1 MEFSFKNENENII
14 TLDKVCNTNFIENLK
29 KEILNKDEFEICNK
43 SMKNLQDLI
52 EKSETWLEPYLLEF
66 LPILMDNIA
75 FFKTSEISKITA
87 SKIISKMNI
96 YSIDVV
102 LDLLFS
108 SLESLKW
115 QTKCGALTVL
125 GLIKDLDSD
134 VVKQKLPQII
144 LRLID
149 MASDVKKDV
158 KDQTRICFNELCSI
172 IDNIDI
178 VKIVPDVINAYME
191 PVKYTE
197 SALDSLVST
206 SFINEVDPS
215 TLGLLIPILTKGMRE
230 KKIATKRRSA
240 LVIGNMCKLVNDPRT
255 AAEFY
260 PILKPVLERGID
272 EIAVEEVRNV
282 CSKSLDILQ
291 RVSSEALEIS
301 TDIIKVEEL
310 INLMCD
316 KINKERDY
324 IYKLVK
330 HTALCCNINLKG
342 NIRKIDSWHN
352 SIDPYLKFLFKEEEY
367 NVFFNLIYE
376 TSIANMTPEKIDP
389 EDEEEDLC
397 NAQFSL
403 AYGTR
408 VLLHQTPF
416 RVKIGRKY
424 GLVGPNGA
432 GKSTLMKSIAGGNLQ
447 GFPTH
452 LITVYVECEIIG
464 EKADMT
470 VLDYIMSDEKVKMRE
485 CSEETVKKML
495 TDMGFGVSRTAAAID
510 AGVSTLSGGWRM
522 KLALSRA
529 MLLNPD
535 MLLLDEPTN
544 HLDQFAIK
552 WLTDYL
558 INLKT
563 CTCLIVSHDTK
574 FLDNVC
580 TNIIH
585 YENLKL
591 KSYRGNLSEFVKLK
605 PEAKAYYE
613 LSSDIVAFNFPD
625 PGPLEGVKSLTKAV
639 LKTKN
644 IYFQYPT
651 APQPQ
656 LIDVTIQCSL
666 ASRVAVVGVN
676 GAGKSTLVKLMVGEL
691 EPDQGFI
698 EKHPNLRVAYVAQ
711 HAFAHIED
719 HLDKTPV
726 EYIMWR
732 YRGGYDKES
741 VQKDSVT
748 LTKDEID
755 AIKKKAKLENTGVVE
770 EFKGRRSGKKEYEY
784 EVVWEG
790 DGRENCWKTRTELLQ
805 MGYKKMIDEKDEQ
818 IAMESLLG
826 QRKLTTGEIQ
836 KHFDGFGLEPAF
848 AQHTRM
854 GALSGGQKVKVV
866 LGAGLWNL
874 PHIVILDEPT
884 NFLDRDSLGALAS
897 AIKEFKG
904 GLFMISHNSEFYEA
918 LCPEK
923 WILESGRL
931 TVMGAEWMEEVE
943 KARKKA
949 EKLAKQTLNFDKAN
963 AEAKTDALGNTVQ
976 EAPQDLTKDMSD
988 KEKKKEL
995 KNLQK
1000 QLKDGIK
1007 KKTLTEEERFDIED
1021 KIEKLK
1027 GDE

>member
-1 MEFSFKNENENII
+1 MSAFLLKQNELLENNNFEELNSF
-14 TLDKVCNTNFIENLK
+14 
-29 KEILNKDEFEICNK
+29 
-43 SMKNLQDLI
+43 I
-52 EKSETWLEPYLLEF
+52 EKSDLSMEPYFISMIPELLNK
-66 LPILMDNIA
+66 LTDY
-75 FFKTSEISKITA
+75 KSSEQAKETGN
-87 SKIISKMNI
+87 KIIGKMNVFSMKI
-96 YSIDVV
+96 YMDV
-102 LDLLFS
+102 LYENF
-108 SLESLKW
+108 ESLKW
-115 QTKCGALTVL
+115 QIKKGSLVLL
-125 GLIKDLDSD
+125 GLFAKHQKE
-134 VVKQKLPQII
+134 VVQYNLPSMILKLIN
-144 LRLID
+144 
-149 MASDVKKDV
+149 MASDIKMDVKK
-158 KDQTRICFNELCSI
+158 QTRSCFEELCSV
-172 IDNIDI
+172 IDNVDI
-178 VKIVPDVINAYME
+178 TKIIPDVINAYME

-197 SALDSLVST
+197 NALDVLVAT
-206 SFINEVDPS
+206 SFINEVDMQ
-215 TLGLLIPILTKGMRE
+215 TLGLLVPILTKGMRE
-230 KKIATKRRSA
+230 KKVAVKRRAA

-255 AAEFY
+255 AAYFY

-272 EIAVEEVRNV
+272 EIAIEEVRKV
-282 CSKSLDILQ
+282 CQNSLNTLQ
-291 RVSSEALEIS
+291 RVSSEAAEIS
-301 TDIIKVEEL
+301 DNVMKQKDLYECIKKYSSELEVEDIILTHISKCCEG
-310 INLMCD
+310 
-316 KINKERDY
+316 
-324 IYKLVK
+324 LV
-330 HTALCCNINLKG
+330 LSNN
-342 NIRKIDSWHN
+342 RKYNDWEQCIL
-352 SIDPYLKFLFKEEEY
+352 PYLKGEAEEIKKIIDQVHKEGIE
-367 NVFFNLIYE
+367 NL
-376 TSIANMTPEKIDP
+376 TPEKVDP

-464 EKADMT
+464 EKADMS
-470 VLDYIMSDEKVKMRE
+470 VFDYIMTDDKVKKCDCSEEKVKE
-485 CSEETVKKML
+485 ML
-495 TDMGFGVSRTAAAID
+495 TSMGFGVSRTAAAID
-510 AGVSTLSGGWRM
+510 AAVSTLSGGWRM

-544 HLDQFAIK
+544 HLDQFAVK
-552 WLTDYL
+552 WLTEY
-558 INLKT
+558 IQNLKT

-574 FLDNVC
+574 FLDAVC

-591 KSYRGNLSEFVKLK
+591 KSYRGNLSEFVKQK

-613 LSSDIVAFNFPD
+613 LSSDIIAFNFPE

-656 LIDVTIQCSL
+656 LIDVSIQCSL

-676 GAGKSTLVKLMVGEL
+676 GAGKSTLVKVMVGEL
-691 EPDQGFI
+691 EADQGI
-698 EKHPNLRVAYVAQ
+698 VERHPNLRVAYVAQ

-719 HLDKTPV
+719 HLDKTPI

-732 YRGGYDKES
+732 YRGGIDKES
-741 VQKDSVT
+741 VQKDSIT
-748 LTKDEID
+748 MTKEEMEQIR
-755 AIKKKAKLENTGVVE
+755 KKAKEEQTGIIE
-770 EFKGRRSGKKEYEY
+770 EIKSRRTGKREHEY
-784 EVVWEG
+784 EVIWEG
-790 DGRENCWKTRTELLQ
+790 QGREDSWHTRTEILQ
-805 MGYKKMIDEKDEQ
+805 MGYKKLLDEKDQQ
-818 IAMESLLG
+818 IAAESMLG

-836 KHFDGFGLEPAF
+836 KHLDCFGLEPAF
-848 AQHTRM
+848 AEHTRM

-874 PHIVILDEPT
+874 PHLVILDEPT
-884 NFLDRDSLGALAS
+884 NFLDRDSLGALAL

-904 GLFMISHNSEFYEA
+904 GIFMISHNSEFYEA

-949 EKLAKQTLNFDKAN
+949 EKLASKQLNFKQ
-963 AEAKTDALGNTVQ
+963 EEEQKDALGNTIAK
-976 EAPQDLTKDMSD
+976 APEEQKELNRSDKKRLQKLRKDMMKRGED
-988 KEKKKEL
+988 TYEIDI
-995 KNLQK
+995 
-1000 QLKDGIK
+1000 QLG
-1007 KKTLTEEERFDIED
+1007 LE
-1021 KIEKLK
+1021 
-1027 GDE
+1027 

>member
-1 MEFSFKNENENII
+1 MSAFELKTFLEQDNFQELEKLISEADLSMEPYLI
-14 TLDKVCNTNFIENLK
+14 
-29 KEILNKDEFEICNK
+29 EILPDILLKLTNNKTNEQSKKIGELIIQKMNPFSMKIYMDVLYENMK
-43 SMKNLQDLI
+43 SMKWQV
-52 EKSETWLEPYLLEF
+52 KKGS
-66 LPILMDNIA
+66 LM
-75 FFKTSEISKITA
+75 
-87 SKIISKMNI
+87 
-96 YSIDVV
+96 
-102 LDLLFS
+102 L
-108 SLESLKW
+108 
-115 QTKCGALTVL
+115 L
-125 GLIKDLDSD
+125 GLFAKHQTE
-134 VVKQKLPQII
+134 VVKFNLPNMI

-149 MASDVKKDV
+149 MASDVKRDV
-158 KDQTRICFNELCSI
+158 QDQTRVCFNELCGV
-172 IDNIDI
+172 IDNVDI
-178 VKIVPDVINAYME
+178 IKIIPDVINGYME

-197 SALDSLVST
+197 KAMDELVAT
-206 SFINEVDPS
+206 SFINEVDMS
-215 TLGLLIPILTKGMRE
+215 TLGLLIPILTRGMRE
-230 KKIATKRRSA
+230 KKIAIKRRSA

-255 AAEFY
+255 ASYFY

-272 EIAVEEVRNV
+272 EIAVEEVRKV
-282 CSKSLDILQ
+282 CQHSLTILQ
-291 RVSSEALEIS
+291 RVSSEASEIS
-301 TDIIKVEEL
+301 ESVMKYDELFAFIKEH
-310 INLMCD
+310 ISSS
-316 KINKERDY
+316 
-324 IYKLVK
+324 
-330 HTALCCNINLKG
+330 
-342 NIRKIDSWHN
+342 DS
-352 SIDPYLKFLFKEEEY
+352 SIDERLLSHMSRCCEGLTLSNNRKREDWEQCLAPYLSTLSKDVLKKIVESVYVKGIE
-367 NVFFNLIYE
+367 NL
-376 TSIANMTPEKIDP
+376 TPDKVDP

-447 GFPTH
+447 GFPTE

-470 VLDYIMSDEKVKMRE
+470 VLEYIMTDEKIKQCE
-485 CSEETVKKML
+485 CSEDTVKEML
-495 TDMGFGVSRTAAAID
+495 TSMGFGVSRTAAAID
-510 AGVSTLSGGWRM
+510 ASVSTLSGGWRM

-544 HLDQFAIK
+544 HLDQFAVK
-552 WLTDYL
+552 WLTEY
-558 INLKT
+558 IQNLQK
-563 CTCLIVSHDTK
+563 CTCLLVSHDTK
-574 FLDNVC
+574 FLDAVC

-591 KSYRGNLSEFVKLK
+591 KSYSGNLSEFVKQK

-613 LSSDIVAFNFPD
+613 LSSDIVAFNFPE

-651 APQPQ
+651 APHPQ
-656 LIDVTIQCSL
+656 LIDVSIQCSL

-691 EPDQGFI
+691 ETDQGI
-698 EKHPNLRVAYVAQ
+698 VERHPNLRVAYVAQ

-719 HLDKTPV
+719 HLDKTPI

-732 YRGGYDKES
+732 YRGGIDKES

-748 LTKDEID
+748 MSKEEMD
-755 AIKKKAKLENTGVVE
+755 AIRAKAKEEKTGIIE
-770 EFKGRRSGKKEYEY
+770 ELKARRTGKREHEY
-784 EVVWEG
+784 EVIWEG
-790 DGRENCWKTRTELLQ
+790 DGREDSWLSRTEILQ
-805 MGYKKMIDEKDEQ
+805 MGYKKMVDEKDQQ
-818 IAMESLLG
+818 IAAESLLG

-836 KHFDGFGLEPAF
+836 KHLDCFGLEPAF
-848 AQHTRM
+848 AEHTRM

-884 NFLDRDSLGALAS
+884 NFLDRDSLGALAL

-904 GLFMISHNSEFYEA
+904 GLFMISHNAEFYEA

-949 EKLAKQTLNFDKAN
+949 EKLAAKQLNFNK
-963 AEAKTDALGNTVQ
+963 EEEKKDALGNTI
-976 EAPQDLTKDMSD
+976 EKAPEEQ
-988 KEKKKEL
+988 KEL
-995 KNLQK
+995 NRADKKRLQK
-1000 QLKDGIK
+1000 LRKEMVKHGEDTYEIDLQLG
-1007 KKTLTEEERFDIED
+1007 LE
-1021 KIEKLK
+1021 
-1027 GDE
+1027 

>member
-1 MEFSFKNENENII
+1 MSFLDMLENN
-14 TLDKVCNTNFIENLK
+14 DFENLK
-29 KEILNKDEFEICNK
+29 TIIQNATLVDEPQLLQLLPHILEKIGDH
-43 SMKNLQDLI
+43 KNSDSAKAI
-52 EKSETWLEPYLLEF
+52 GE
-66 LPILMDNIA
+66 M
-75 FFKTSEISKITA
+75 
-87 SKIISKMNI
+87 IISKMNPHAMKLYMDII
-96 YSIDVV
+96 YESFGSMKWVIKKAALILLGSFAKHQQKVV
-102 LDLLFS
+102 
-108 SLESLKW
+108 
-115 QTKCGALTVL
+115 QYN
-125 GLIKDLDSD
+125 
-134 VVKQKLPQII
+134 LPNMI

-149 MASDVKKDV
+149 MTSDIRKDITA
-158 KDQTRICFNELCSI
+158 QTRVCFEELCSV
-172 IDNIDI
+172 IDNVDI
-178 VKIVPDVINAYME
+178 IKIIPSVINAYME

-197 SALDSLVST
+197 EALDTLVAT
-206 SFINEVDPS
+206 SFINEVDMQ
-215 TLGLLIPILTKGMRE
+215 TLGLLVPILTKGMRE
-230 KKIATKRRSA
+230 KKVAAKRRAA

-255 AAEFY
+255 ASYFY
-260 PILKPVLERGID
+260 PILKPILERGID
-272 EIAVEEVRNV
+272 EISIEEVRKV
-282 CSKSLDILQ
+282 CQHSLDTLL
-291 RVSSEALEIS
+291 RVSSEAAEIS
-301 TDIIKVEEL
+301 ENVMKCDELDATVRKYCAEVDIVCEDLTFNHIGKCCEGLTLSNNRKFEDWEACIK
-310 INLMCD
+310 
-316 KINKERDY
+316 
-324 IYKLVK
+324 
-330 HTALCCNINLKG
+330 
-342 NIRKIDSWHN
+342 
-352 SIDPYLKFLFKEEEY
+352 PYLPVDGNDERVKTVVDK
-367 NVFFNLIYE
+367 VHVDG
-376 TSIANMTPEKIDP
+376 IANLTPDKVDP

-416 RVKIGRKY
+416 RVKVGRKY

-447 GFPTH
+447 GFPTE

-464 EKADMT
+464 EKADMS
-470 VLDYIMSDEKVKMRE
+470 VLEYIMTDEKVKQNG
-485 CSEETVKKML
+485 CSEDSVKEML
-495 TDMGFGVSRTAAAID
+495 TSMGFGVSRTAAAID

-552 WLTDYL
+552 WLTEY
-558 INLKT
+558 IQNLKT

-574 FLDNVC
+574 FLDAVC

-591 KSYRGNLSEFVKLK
+591 KSYRGNLSEFVKQK

-613 LSSDIVAFNFPD
+613 LSSDIVAFNFPE

-639 LKTKN
+639 LKTRN

-651 APQPQ
+651 APHPQ
-656 LIDVTIQCSL
+656 LIDVSIQCSL

-691 EPDQGFI
+691 EADQGI
-698 EKHPNLRVAYVAQ
+698 VERHPNLRVAYVAQ

-719 HLDKTPV
+719 HLDKTPI

-732 YRGGYDKES
+732 YRGGVDKEA

-748 LTKDEID
+748 MTKEEME
-755 AIKKKAKLENTGVVE
+755 AIRAKAKEEKTGIVE
-770 EFKGRRSGKKEYEY
+770 EIKARRTGKREHEY
-784 EVVWEG
+784 EVIWEG
-790 DGRENCWKTRTELLQ
+790 DGREDSWHTRTELLQ
-805 MGYKKMIDEKDEQ
+805 MGYKKMVDEKDQQ
-818 IAMESLLG
+818 IAAESLLG

-836 KHFDGFGLEPAF
+836 KHLDCFGLEPAF
-848 AQHTRM
+848 AEHTRI

-884 NFLDRDSLGALAS
+884 NFLDRDSLGALAL

-904 GLFMISHNSEFYEA
+904 GVFMISHNAEFYEA

-949 EKLAKQTLNFDKAN
+949 EKLAAKQLNFNQEEEQK
-963 AEAKTDALGNTVQ
+963 DALGNTIVK
-976 EAPQDLTKDMSD
+976 APD
-988 KEKKKEL
+988 EVKEL
-995 KNLQK
+995 SRADKKRLQK
-1000 QLKDGIK
+1000 QRKEMIK
-1007 KKTLTEEERFDIED
+1007 RGED
-1021 KIEKLK
+1021 TYEIDLQLGME
-1027 GDE
+1027 DE

>member
-1 MEFSFKNENENII
+1 MSAFMLQQNELLENNNFEELNSF
-14 TLDKVCNTNFIENLK
+14 
-29 KEILNKDEFEICNK
+29 
-43 SMKNLQDLI
+43 I
-52 EKSETWLEPYLLEF
+52 EKSDLSMEPYFISMIPELLNK
-66 LPILMDNIA
+66 LTDY
-75 FFKTSEISKITA
+75 KSSEQAKETGN
-87 SKIISKMNI
+87 KIIGKMNVFSMKI
-96 YSIDVV
+96 YMDV
-102 LDLLFS
+102 LYENF
-108 SLESLKW
+108 ESLKW
-115 QTKCGALTVL
+115 QIKKGSLVLL
-125 GLIKDLDSD
+125 GLFAKHQKE
-134 VVKQKLPQII
+134 VVQYNLPSMILKLIN
-144 LRLID
+144 
-149 MASDVKKDV
+149 MASDIKMDVKK
-158 KDQTRICFNELCSI
+158 QTRCCFEELCSV
-172 IDNIDI
+172 IDNVDI
-178 VKIVPDVINAYME
+178 TKIIPDVINAYME

-197 SALDSLVST
+197 NALDVLVAT
-206 SFINEVDPS
+206 SFINEVDMQ
-215 TLGLLIPILTKGMRE
+215 TLGLLVPILTKGMRE
-230 KKIATKRRSA
+230 KKVAVKRRAA

-255 AAEFY
+255 AAYFY

-272 EIAVEEVRNV
+272 EIAIEEVRKV
-282 CSKSLDILQ
+282 CQNSLNTLQ
-291 RVSSEALEIS
+291 RVSSEAAEIS
-301 TDIIKVEEL
+301 DNVMKQKDLYECIKKYSSELEVEDIILTHISKCCEG
-310 INLMCD
+310 
-316 KINKERDY
+316 
-324 IYKLVK
+324 LV
-330 HTALCCNINLKG
+330 LSNN
-342 NIRKIDSWHN
+342 RKYNDWEQCIL
-352 SIDPYLKFLFKEEEY
+352 PYLKGEAEEIKKIIDQVHKEGIE
-367 NVFFNLIYE
+367 NL
-376 TSIANMTPEKIDP
+376 TPEKVDP

-464 EKADMT
+464 EKADMS
-470 VLDYIMSDEKVKMRE
+470 VFDYIMTDDKVKKCDCSEEKVKE
-485 CSEETVKKML
+485 ML
-495 TDMGFGVSRTAAAID
+495 TSMGFGVSRTAAAID
-510 AGVSTLSGGWRM
+510 AAVSTLSGGWRM

-544 HLDQFAIK
+544 HLDQFAVK
-552 WLTDYL
+552 WLTEY
-558 INLKT
+558 IQNLKT

-574 FLDNVC
+574 FLDAVC

-591 KSYRGNLSEFVKLK
+591 KSYRGNLSEFVKQK

-613 LSSDIVAFNFPD
+613 LSSDIIAFNFPE

-644 IYFQYPT
+644 IYFQYPV

-656 LIDVTIQCSL
+656 LIDVSIQCSL

-676 GAGKSTLVKLMVGEL
+676 GAGKSTLVKVMVGEL
-691 EPDQGFI
+691 EADQGI
-698 EKHPNLRVAYVAQ
+698 VERHPNLRVAYVAQ

-719 HLDKTPV
+719 HLDKTPI

-732 YRGGYDKES
+732 YRGGIDKES
-741 VQKDSVT
+741 VQKDSIT
-748 LTKDEID
+748 MTKEEMEQIR
-755 AIKKKAKLENTGVVE
+755 KKAKEEQTGIIE
-770 EFKGRRSGKKEYEY
+770 EIKSRRTGKREHEY
-784 EVVWEG
+784 EVIWEG
-790 DGRENCWKTRTELLQ
+790 QGREDSWHTRTEILQ
-805 MGYKKMIDEKDEQ
+805 MGYKKLLDEKDQQ
-818 IAMESLLG
+818 IAAESMLG

-836 KHFDGFGLEPAF
+836 KHLDCFGLEPAF
-848 AQHTRM
+848 AEHTRM

-874 PHIVILDEPT
+874 PHLVILDEPT
-884 NFLDRDSLGALAS
+884 NFLDRDSLGALAL

-904 GLFMISHNSEFYEA
+904 GIFMISHNAEFYEA

-949 EKLAKQTLNFDKAN
+949 EKLASKQLNFKQ
-963 AEAKTDALGNTVQ
+963 EEEEKDALGNTIAKAHEEQ
-976 EAPQDLTKDMSD
+976 KELNRSDKKRLQKLRKDMMKRGED
-988 KEKKKEL
+988 TYEIDI
-995 KNLQK
+995 
-1000 QLKDGIK
+1000 QLG
-1007 KKTLTEEERFDIED
+1007 LE
-1021 KIEKLK
+1021 
-1027 GDE
+1027 

>member
-1 MEFSFKNENENII
+1 MNIKIILQHNYNMSSFTDEYMVAIENNNFESLKSLVQNSSYEPGLIKMI
-14 TLDKVCNTNFIENLK
+14 PFLLDKMIQHKEASLEICELILK
-29 KEILNKDEFEICNK
+29 KMNVYAMPVYK
-43 SMKNLQDLI
+43 
-52 EKSETWLEPYLLEF
+52 ET
-66 LPILMDNIA
+66 
-75 FFKTSEISKITA
+75 
-87 SKIISKMNI
+87 I
-96 YSIDVV
+96 YNS
-102 LDLLFS
+102 FA
-108 SLESLKW
+108 SLKW
-115 QTKCGALTVL
+115 QIKVGALSVL
-125 GLIKDLDSD
+125 GKFAKYQSD
-134 VVKQKLPQII
+134 VVKQHLPDMI
-144 LRLID
+144 LNLIQ
-149 MASDVKKDV
+149 MSSEVKPQV
-158 KDQTRICFNELCSI
+158 KQQTKICFQELCSV
-172 IDNIDI
+172 IDNVDILKIIPVTID
-178 VKIVPDVINAYME
+178 AYME
-191 PVKYTE
+191 PMKYTDK
-197 SALDSLVST
+197 ALDELVAT
-206 SFINEVDPS
+206 SFINEVDSS
-215 TLGLLIPILTKGMRE
+215 TLGLLVPILIRGMRE
-230 KKIATKRRSA
+230 KKVASKRRAA

-260 PILKPVLERGID
+260 SILKPVLERGID
-272 EIAVEEVRNV
+272 EIAIEEVRNV
-282 CSKSLDILQ
+282 CSKSLETLE
-291 RVSSEALEIS
+291 RVASEASEIS
-301 TDIIKVEEL
+301 DNIIKENELYEL
-310 INLMCD
+310 IQSETKNNDDDL
-316 KINKERDY
+316 IR
-324 IYKLVK
+324 LSSR
-330 HTALCCNINLKG
+330 CCNGIVLQNNRSYDAWNQCIRPYFSTLE
-342 NIRKIDSWHN
+342 NIDDIVKI
-352 SIDPYLKFLFKEEEY
+352 
-367 NVFFNLIYE
+367 IYDKA
-376 TSIANMTPEKIDP
+376 TLNMTPDKVDP

-447 GFPTH
+447 GFPTE

-464 EKADMT
+464 EKADMS
-470 VLDYIMSDEKVKMRE
+470 VIEYIMTDEKVKQQGCSDESVRE
-485 CSEETVKKML
+485 ML
-495 TDMGFGVSRTAAAID
+495 TSMGFGVSRTAAAID

-544 HLDQFAIK
+544 HLDQFAVK
-552 WLTDYL
+552 WLTDY
-558 INLKT
+558 IIDLKK
-563 CTCLIVSHDTK
+563 CTCLVVSHDTK

-591 KSYRGNLSEFVKLK
+591 KTYKGNLSDFVKQK

-613 LSSDIVAFNFPD
+613 LSSDLVAFKFPD
-625 PGPLEGVKSLTKAV
+625 PGFLEGVKSLTKAV
-639 LKTKN
+639 LKTRN

-651 APQPQ
+651 APHPQ
-656 LIDVTIQCSL
+656 LIDVSIQCSL

-676 GAGKSTLVKLMVGEL
+676 GAGKSTLVKLMVGEI
-691 EPDQGFI
+691 EPDQGHI

-732 YRGGYDKES
+732 YRGGFDKEM

-748 LTKDEID
+748 MTDEEMN
-755 AIKKKAKLENTGVVE
+755 AVRAKAKEEKTGIIE
-770 EFKGRRSGKKEYEY
+770 EIKARRTGKREHEY
-784 EVVWEG
+784 EVIWEG
-790 DGRENCWKTRTELLQ
+790 PGREDSWHTRTELLQ
-805 MGYKKMIDEKDEQ
+805 MGYKKMLDEKDEQ
-818 IAMESLLG
+818 IAMESMLG

-836 KHFDGFGLEPAF
+836 KHFDGFGLEPQF

-874 PHIVILDEPT
+874 PHIIILDEPT

-904 GLFMISHNSEFYEA
+904 GIFMISHNAEFYEA

-949 EKLAKQTLNFDKAN
+949 EKLAKRQLNFKQDEEQK
-963 AEAKTDALGNTVQ
+963 DALGNTIIKEESNEPQ
-976 EAPQDLTKDMSD
+976 ELSRADRKRLMKLRKDMI
-988 KEKKKEL
+988 
-995 KNLQK
+995 KN
-1000 QLKDGIK
+1000 G
-1007 KKTLTEEERFDIED
+1007 ED
-1021 KIEKLK
+1021 TYEIDVKL
-1027 GDE
+1027 GLE

>member
-1 MEFSFKNENENII
+1 MSVFLLKQNELLENNNFEELNSF
-14 TLDKVCNTNFIENLK
+14 
-29 KEILNKDEFEICNK
+29 
-43 SMKNLQDLI
+43 I
-52 EKSETWLEPYLLEF
+52 EKSDLSMEPYFISMIPELLNK
-66 LPILMDNIA
+66 LTDY
-75 FFKTSEISKITA
+75 KSSEQAKETGN
-87 SKIISKMNI
+87 KIIGKMNVFSMKI
-96 YSIDVV
+96 YMDV
-102 LDLLFS
+102 LYENF
-108 SLESLKW
+108 ESLKW
-115 QTKCGALTVL
+115 QIKKGSLVLL
-125 GLIKDLDSD
+125 GLFAKHQKE
-134 VVKQKLPQII
+134 VVQYNLPSMILKLIN
-144 LRLID
+144 
-149 MASDVKKDV
+149 MASDIKMDVKK
-158 KDQTRICFNELCSI
+158 QTRCCFEELCSV
-172 IDNIDI
+172 IDNVDI
-178 VKIVPDVINAYME
+178 TKIIPDVINAYME

-197 SALDSLVST
+197 NALDVLVAT
-206 SFINEVDPS
+206 SFINEVDMQ
-215 TLGLLIPILTKGMRE
+215 TLGLLVPILTKGMRE
-230 KKIATKRRSA
+230 KKVAVKRRAA

-255 AAEFY
+255 AAYFY

-272 EIAVEEVRNV
+272 EIAIEEVRKV
-282 CSKSLDILQ
+282 CQNSLNTLQ
-291 RVSSEALEIS
+291 RVSSEAAEIS
-301 TDIIKVEEL
+301 DNVMKQKDLYECIKKYSSELEVEDIILTHISKCCEG
-310 INLMCD
+310 
-316 KINKERDY
+316 
-324 IYKLVK
+324 LV
-330 HTALCCNINLKG
+330 LSNN
-342 NIRKIDSWHN
+342 RKYNDWEQCIL
-352 SIDPYLKFLFKEEEY
+352 PYLKGEAEEIKKIIDQVHKEGIE
-367 NVFFNLIYE
+367 NL
-376 TSIANMTPEKIDP
+376 TPEKVDP

-464 EKADMT
+464 EKADMS
-470 VLDYIMSDEKVKMRE
+470 VFDYIMTDDKVKKCDCSEEKVKE
-485 CSEETVKKML
+485 ML
-495 TDMGFGVSRTAAAID
+495 TSMGFGVSRTAAAID
-510 AGVSTLSGGWRM
+510 AAVSTLSGGWRM

-544 HLDQFAIK
+544 HLDQFAVK
-552 WLTDYL
+552 WLTEY
-558 INLKT
+558 IQNLKT

-574 FLDNVC
+574 FLDAVC

-591 KSYRGNLSEFVKLK
+591 KSYRGNLSEFVKQK

-613 LSSDIVAFNFPD
+613 LSSDIIAFNFPE

-644 IYFQYPT
+644 IYFQYPV

-656 LIDVTIQCSL
+656 LIDVSIQCSL

-676 GAGKSTLVKLMVGEL
+676 GAGKSTLVKVMVGEL
-691 EPDQGFI
+691 EADQGI
-698 EKHPNLRVAYVAQ
+698 VERHPNLRVAYVAQ

-719 HLDKTPV
+719 HLDKTPI

-732 YRGGYDKES
+732 YRGGIDKES
-741 VQKDSVT
+741 VQKDSIT
-748 LTKDEID
+748 MTKEEMEQIR
-755 AIKKKAKLENTGVVE
+755 KKAKEEQTGIIE
-770 EFKGRRSGKKEYEY
+770 EIKSRRTGKREHEY
-784 EVVWEG
+784 EVIWEG
-790 DGRENCWKTRTELLQ
+790 QGREDSWHTRTEILQ
-805 MGYKKMIDEKDEQ
+805 MGYKKLLDEKDQQ
-818 IAMESLLG
+818 IAAESMLG

-836 KHFDGFGLEPAF
+836 KHLDCFGLEPAF
-848 AQHTRM
+848 AEHTRM

-874 PHIVILDEPT
+874 PHLVILDEPT
-884 NFLDRDSLGALAS
+884 NFLDRDSLGALAL

-904 GLFMISHNSEFYEA
+904 GIFMISHNSEFYEA

-949 EKLAKQTLNFDKAN
+949 EKLASKQLNFKQ
-963 AEAKTDALGNTVQ
+963 EEEQKDALGNTIAK
-976 EAPQDLTKDMSD
+976 APEEQKELNRSDKKRLQKLRKDMMKRGED
-988 KEKKKEL
+988 TYEIDI
-995 KNLQK
+995 
-1000 QLKDGIK
+1000 QLG
-1007 KKTLTEEERFDIED
+1007 LE
-1021 KIEKLK
+1021 
-1027 GDE
+1027 

>member
-1 MEFSFKNENENII
+1 MSVGNSSATF
-14 TLDKVCNTNFIENLK
+14 ENL
-29 KEILNKDEFEICNK
+29 
-43 SMKNLQDLI
+43 S
-52 EKSETWLEPYLLEF
+52 SLLEKNDF
-66 LPILMDNIA
+66 DSLNQIISSSPIYYEPFIIKIIPDLLLKLTDN
-75 FFKTSEISKITA
+75 KTSEQALETGN
-87 SKIISKMNI
+87 IIIKNMNVFSIEI
-96 YSIDVV
+96 YMNV
-102 LDLLFS
+102 LYDHFTTI
-108 SLESLKW
+108 KW
-115 QTKCGALTVL
+115 QIKKGALILL
-125 GLIKDLDSD
+125 GLFANH
-134 VVKQKLPQII
+134 QKEVIQYFLPNMI
-144 LRLID
+144 LKLIE
-149 MASDVKKDV
+149 MTSDVKQDV
-158 KDQTRICFNELCSI
+158 KAQTRICFQQLCSV
-172 IDNIDI
+172 IDNVDI
-178 VKIVPDVINAYME
+178 IKIIPDVINAYME
-191 PVKYTE
+191 PVKFTE
-197 SALDSLVST
+197 NALDTLVAT
-206 SFINEVDPS
+206 SFINEVDMQ

-230 KKIATKRRSA
+230 KKVASKRRAA

-255 AAEFY
+255 ATYFY
-260 PILKPVLERGID
+260 PILKPILEKGID
-272 EIAVEEVRNV
+272 EIAVEEVRKV
-282 CSKSLDILQ
+282 CQHSLDTLL
-291 RVSSEALEIS
+291 RVSNEAAQISANVMKQSELQTCIESHCNNQNIS
-301 TDIIKVEEL
+301 I
-310 INLMCD
+310 
-316 KINKERDY
+316 EREHLAH
-324 IYKLVK
+324 ISK
-330 HTALCCNINLKG
+330 CCEGLTLSNNRKFDDW
-342 NIRKIDSWHN
+342 NNCIR
-352 SIDPYLKFLFKEEEY
+352 PYLLGDESSLTTIIQNIHKDGIE
-367 NVFFNLIYE
+367 NL
-376 TSIANMTPEKIDP
+376 TPEKVDP

-464 EKADMT
+464 EKADMS
-470 VLDYIMSDEKVKMRE
+470 VLEYIMTDDKVKLCG
-485 CSEETVKKML
+485 CSEESVKEML
-495 TDMGFGVSRTAAAID
+495 TSMGFGVSRTAAAID

-544 HLDQFAIK
+544 HLDQFAVK
-552 WLTDYL
+552 WLTDY
-558 INLKT
+558 IVNLKT

-574 FLDNVC
+574 FLDAVC

-591 KSYRGNLSEFVKLK
+591 KSYRGNLSEFVKQK

-613 LSSDIVAFNFPD
+613 LSSDIVAFNFPE

-644 IYFQYPT
+644 IFFQYPT
-651 APQPQ
+651 APLPQ
-656 LIDVTIQCSL
+656 LIDVSIQCSL

-691 EPDQGFI
+691 EPDQGI
-698 EKHPNLRVAYVAQ
+698 VERHPNLRVAYVAQ

-719 HLDKTPV
+719 HLDKTPI

-732 YRGGYDKES
+732 YRGGIDKEM

-748 LTKDEID
+748 MTKEEMD
-755 AIKKKAKLENTGVVE
+755 AIRAKAREEKTGIVE
-770 EFKGRRSGKKEYEY
+770 ELNARRTGKREHEY
-784 EVVWEG
+784 EVIWEG
-790 DGRENCWKTRTELLQ
+790 DGRENSWHTRTELLQ
-805 MGYKKMIDEKDEQ
+805 MGYKKLIDEKDQQ
-818 IAMESLLG
+818 ITMESMLG

-836 KHFDGFGLEPAF
+836 KHLDCFGLEPAF
-848 AQHTRM
+848 AEHTRM

-884 NFLDRDSLGALAS
+884 NFLDRDSLGALAL

-904 GLFMISHNSEFYEA
+904 GVFMISHNAEFYEA

-949 EKLAKQTLNFDKAN
+949 EKLAAKQLNFNQEEEK
-963 AEAKTDALGNTVQ
+963 KDALGNTIAK
-976 EAPQDLTKDMSD
+976 AP
-988 KEKKKEL
+988 EGPKEL
-995 KNLQK
+995 SRSDRKRLQK
-1000 QLKDGIK
+1000 LRKEMLKRGEDTYDIDIQL
-1007 KKTLTEEERFDIED
+1007 
-1021 KIEKLK
+1021 
-1027 GDE
+1027 GDEAE

>member
-1 MEFSFKNENENII
+1 MSFLELLEQNDFEALKTQIQSS
-14 TLDKVCNTNFIENLK
+14 NLT
-29 KEILNKDEFEICNK
+29 
-43 SMKNLQDLI
+43 S
-52 EKSETWLEPYLLEF
+52 EPYLLQL
-66 LPILMDNIA
+66 LPKILEKIGEHKN
-75 FFKTSEISKITA
+75 SESAREIGEL
-87 SKIISKMNI
+87 IISRMNPHAMKMYMDI
-96 YSIDVV
+96 VYESFGSIKWVIKKSALILLGSFAKHQQKVV
-102 LDLLFS
+102 
-108 SLESLKW
+108 
-115 QTKCGALTVL
+115 QYN
-125 GLIKDLDSD
+125 
-134 VVKQKLPQII
+134 LPSMI

-149 MASDVKKDV
+149 MTSDVKKDV
-158 KDQTRICFNELCSI
+158 NVQTRICFEELCTV
-172 IDNIDI
+172 IDNVDI
-178 VKIVPDVINAYME
+178 VKIIPSIISAYME

-197 SALDSLVST
+197 DALDILVAT
-206 SFINEVDPS
+206 SFINEVDMQ
-215 TLGLLIPILTKGMRE
+215 TLGLLVPILTKGMRE
-230 KKIATKRRSA
+230 KKVASKRRAA

-255 AAEFY
+255 ASYFY

-272 EIAVEEVRNV
+272 EIAIEEVRKV
-282 CSKSLDILQ
+282 CQSSLDTLL
-291 RVSSEALEIS
+291 RVSSEAAEIS
-301 TDIIKVEEL
+301 ESVMKCDELVQTVKKYCAEVETVSDDLTFQHIGKCCEGLTLANNRKYEDWEACIK
-310 INLMCD
+310 
-316 KINKERDY
+316 
-324 IYKLVK
+324 
-330 HTALCCNINLKG
+330 
-342 NIRKIDSWHN
+342 
-352 SIDPYLKFLFKEEEY
+352 PYLSDCDEKIKSIIDK
-367 NVFFNLIYE
+367 VHVDG
-376 TSIANMTPEKIDP
+376 IANLTPDKVDP

-447 GFPTH
+447 GFPTE

-464 EKADMT
+464 EKADMS
-470 VLDYIMSDEKVKMRE
+470 VLEYIMTDEKVKQNG
-485 CSEETVKKML
+485 CSEESVKEML
-495 TDMGFGVSRTAAAID
+495 TSMGFGVSRTAAAID

-552 WLTDYL
+552 WLTEYVQ
-558 INLKT
+558 NLQK
-563 CTCLIVSHDTK
+563 CTCLLVSHDTK
-574 FLDNVC
+574 FLDAVC

-591 KSYRGNLSEFVKLK
+591 KSYRGNLSEFVKQK

-613 LSSDIVAFNFPD
+613 LSSDIVAFNFPE

-644 IYFQYPT
+644 IFFQYPT
-651 APQPQ
+651 APHPQ
-656 LIDVTIQCSL
+656 LIDVSIQCSL

-691 EPDQGFI
+691 EADQGI
-698 EKHPNLRVAYVAQ
+698 VERHPNLRVAYVAQ

-719 HLDKTPV
+719 HLDKTPI

-732 YRGGYDKES
+732 YRGGVDKES

-748 LTKDEID
+748 MTKEEMD
-755 AIKKKAKLENTGVVE
+755 AIRQKAKEEKSGIVE
-770 EFKGRRSGKKEYEY
+770 EIKARRTGKREHEY
-784 EVVWEG
+784 EVIWEG
-790 DGRENCWKTRTELLQ
+790 EGREDSWHTRTELLQ
-805 MGYKKMIDEKDEQ
+805 MGYKKMIDEKDQQ
-818 IAMESLLG
+818 IAAESLLG

-836 KHFDGFGLEPAF
+836 KHLDCFGLEPAF
-848 AQHTRM
+848 AEHTRM

-884 NFLDRDSLGALAS
+884 NFLDRDSLGALAL

-904 GLFMISHNSEFYEA
+904 GLFMISHNAEFYEA

-949 EKLAKQTLNFDKAN
+949 EKLAARQLNFNQEEEQK
-963 AEAKTDALGNTVQ
+963 DALGNTIAK
-976 EAPQDLTKDMSD
+976 APEGPKELSRSD
-988 KEKKKEL
+988 KKR
-995 KNLQK
+995 LQK
-1000 QLKDGIK
+1000 LRKEMIKRGEDTYEIDLQLGMD
-1007 KKTLTEEERFDIED
+1007 EE
-1021 KIEKLK
+1021 
-1027 GDE
+1027 

>member
-1 MEFSFKNENENII
+1 MSVFVNKHNELLENNDFDSLIDLIKEADLSNEPY
-14 TLDKVCNTNFIENLK
+14 FIEMIPELLSKLTDYKTLEKAKETCNLIIEK
-29 KEILNKDEFEICNK
+29 MNVF
-43 SMKNLQDLI
+43 SMKIYMNMLY
-52 EKSETWLEPYLLEF
+52 E
-66 LPILMDNIA
+66 N
-75 FFKTSEISKITA
+75 FK
-87 SKIISKMNI
+87 
-96 YSIDVV
+96 
-102 LDLLFS
+102 
-108 SLESLKW
+108 SLKW
-115 QTKCGALTVL
+115 QVKKGALVLL
-125 GLIKDLDSD
+125 GLFGKHQKE
-134 VVKQKLPQII
+134 VVQHNLPDMI
-144 LRLID
+144 LKLID
-149 MASDVKKDV
+149 MASDIKPEVKK
-158 KDQTRICFNELCSI
+158 QTRVCFEELCAV
-172 IDNIDI
+172 IDNVDI
-178 VKIVPDVINAYME
+178 IKIIPDVINAYME

-197 SALDSLVST
+197 KALDSLVAT
-206 SFINEVDPS
+206 SFINEVDMQ
-215 TLGLLIPILTKGMRE
+215 TLGLLVPILTKGMRE
-230 KKIATKRRSA
+230 KRIAIKRRAA

-255 AAEFY
+255 ASFFY

-272 EIAVEEVRNV
+272 EIAVEEVRKV
-282 CSKSLDILQ
+282 CQHSLDTLL
-291 RVSSEALEIS
+291 RVSSEAAQISDNVMSHAELRACIEASCVGYGITEIVPKLFIHMASCCEGLVQSNNRKREDWNQCLE
-301 TDIIKVEEL
+301 
-310 INLMCD
+310 
-316 KINKERDY
+316 
-324 IYKLVK
+324 
-330 HTALCCNINLKG
+330 
-342 NIRKIDSWHN
+342 
-352 SIDPYLKFLFKEEEY
+352 PYLKNSSSNEIVTKIIDSVY
-367 NVFFNLIYE
+367 IAG
-376 TSIANMTPEKIDP
+376 IANLTPDKVDP

-470 VLDYIMSDEKVKMRE
+470 VLEYIMTDEKVKQ
-485 CSEETVKKML
+485 CGCTEETVKEML
-495 TDMGFGVSRTAAAID
+495 TSMGFGVSRTAAAMD

-544 HLDQFAIK
+544 HLDQFAVK
-552 WLTDYL
+552 WLTEY
-558 INLKT
+558 IQNLKT

-574 FLDNVC
+574 FLDSVC

-591 KSYRGNLSEFVKLK
+591 KSYRGNLSEFVKQK

-613 LSSDIVAFNFPD
+613 LSSDIVAFNFPE

-639 LKTKN
+639 LKTKD

-651 APQPQ
+651 APHPQ
-656 LIDVTIQCSL
+656 LIDVSIQCSL

-691 EPDQGFI
+691 EPDQGTV
-698 EKHPNLRVAYVAQ
+698 ERHPNLRVAYVAQ

-719 HLDKTPV
+719 HLDKTPI

-732 YRGGYDKES
+732 YRGGVDKES

-748 LTKDEID
+748 MTKEEME
-755 AIKKKAKLENTGVVE
+755 AVRKKAKEEQLGIVE
-770 EFKGRRSGKKEYEY
+770 EIKARRTGKREHEY
-784 EVVWEG
+784 EVIWEG
-790 DGRENCWKTRTELLQ
+790 QGREDSWHTRTELLQ
-805 MGYKKMIDEKDEQ
+805 MGYKKMVDEKDQQ
-818 IAMESLLG
+818 IAAESMLG

-836 KHFDGFGLEPAF
+836 KHLDCFGLEPAF
-848 AQHTRM
+848 AEHTRM

-884 NFLDRDSLGALAS
+884 NFLDRDSLGALAL

-904 GLFMISHNSEFYEA
+904 GLFMISHNAEFYEA

-949 EKLAKQTLNFDKAN
+949 EKLAARQLNFKQDEEK
-963 AEAKTDALGNTVQ
+963 KDALGNTIQ
-976 EAPQDLTKDMSD
+976 AAPEEPKELNRSD
-988 KEKKKEL
+988 KKR
-995 KNLQK
+995 LQK
-1000 QLKDGIK
+1000 LRKEMVKRGEDTYEIDMQLG
-1007 KKTLTEEERFDIED
+1007 LE
-1021 KIEKLK
+1021 
-1027 GDE
+1027 

>member
-1 MEFSFKNENENII
+1 MNIKIILQHNYNMSSFTDEYMVAIENNNFESLKSLVQNSSYEPGLIKMI
-14 TLDKVCNTNFIENLK
+14 PFLLDKMIQHKEASLEICELILK
-29 KEILNKDEFEICNK
+29 KMNVYAMPVYK
-43 SMKNLQDLI
+43 
-52 EKSETWLEPYLLEF
+52 ET
-66 LPILMDNIA
+66 
-75 FFKTSEISKITA
+75 
-87 SKIISKMNI
+87 I
-96 YSIDVV
+96 YNS
-102 LDLLFS
+102 FA
-108 SLESLKW
+108 SLKW
-115 QTKCGALTVL
+115 QIKVGALSVL
-125 GLIKDLDSD
+125 GKFAKYQSD
-134 VVKQKLPQII
+134 VVKQHLPDMI
-144 LRLID
+144 LNLIQ
-149 MASDVKKDV
+149 MSSEVKPQV
-158 KDQTRICFNELCSI
+158 KQQTKICFQELCSV
-172 IDNIDI
+172 IDNVDILKIIPVTID
-178 VKIVPDVINAYME
+178 AYME
-191 PVKYTE
+191 PMKYTDK
-197 SALDSLVST
+197 ALDELVAT
-206 SFINEVDPS
+206 SFINEVDSS
-215 TLGLLIPILTKGMRE
+215 TLGLLVPILIRGMRE
-230 KKIATKRRSA
+230 KKVASKRRAA

-260 PILKPVLERGID
+260 SILKPVLERGID
-272 EIAVEEVRNV
+272 EIAIEEVRNV
-282 CSKSLDILQ
+282 CSKSLETLE
-291 RVSSEALEIS
+291 RVASEASEIS
-301 TDIIKVEEL
+301 DNIIKENELYEL
-310 INLMCD
+310 IQSETKSNDDDL
-316 KINKERDY
+316 IR
-324 IYKLVK
+324 LSSR
-330 HTALCCNINLKG
+330 CCNGIVLQNNRSYDAWNQCIRPYFSTLE
-342 NIRKIDSWHN
+342 NIDDIVKI
-352 SIDPYLKFLFKEEEY
+352 
-367 NVFFNLIYE
+367 IYDKA
-376 TSIANMTPEKIDP
+376 TLNMTPDKVDP

-447 GFPTH
+447 GFPTE

-464 EKADMT
+464 EKADMS
-470 VLDYIMSDEKVKMRE
+470 VIEYIMTDEKVKQQGCSDESVRE
-485 CSEETVKKML
+485 ML
-495 TDMGFGVSRTAAAID
+495 TSMGFGVSRTAAAID

-544 HLDQFAIK
+544 HLDQFAVK
-552 WLTDYL
+552 WLTDY
-558 INLKT
+558 IIDLKK
-563 CTCLIVSHDTK
+563 CTCLVVSHDTK

-591 KSYRGNLSEFVKLK
+591 KTYKGNLSDFVKQK

-613 LSSDIVAFNFPD
+613 LSSDLVAFKFPD
-625 PGPLEGVKSLTKAV
+625 PGLLEGVKSLTKAV
-639 LKTKN
+639 LKTRN

-651 APQPQ
+651 APHPQ
-656 LIDVTIQCSL
+656 LIDVSIQCSL

-676 GAGKSTLVKLMVGEL
+676 GAGKSTLVKLMVGEI
-691 EPDQGFI
+691 EPDQGHI

-732 YRGGYDKES
+732 YRGGFDKEM

-748 LTKDEID
+748 MTDEEMN
-755 AIKKKAKLENTGVVE
+755 AVRAKAKEEKTGIIE
-770 EFKGRRSGKKEYEY
+770 EIKARRTGKREHEY
-784 EVVWEG
+784 EVIWEG
-790 DGRENCWKTRTELLQ
+790 PGREDSWHTRTELLQ
-805 MGYKKMIDEKDEQ
+805 MGYKKMLDEKDEQ
-818 IAMESLLG
+818 IAMESMLG

-836 KHFDGFGLEPAF
+836 KHFDGFGLEPQF

-874 PHIVILDEPT
+874 PHIIILDEPT

-904 GLFMISHNSEFYEA
+904 GIFMISHNAEFYEA

-949 EKLAKQTLNFDKAN
+949 EKLAKRQLNFKQDEEQK
-963 AEAKTDALGNTVQ
+963 DALGNTIIKEESNEPQ
-976 EAPQDLTKDMSD
+976 ELSRADRKRLMKLRKDMI
-988 KEKKKEL
+988 
-995 KNLQK
+995 KN
-1000 QLKDGIK
+1000 G
-1007 KKTLTEEERFDIED
+1007 ED
-1021 KIEKLK
+1021 TYEIDVKL
-1027 GDE
+1027 GLE

>member
-1 MEFSFKNENENII
+1 MNIKIILQHNYNMSSFTDEYMVAIENNNFESLKSLVQNSSYEPGLIKMI
-14 TLDKVCNTNFIENLK
+14 PFLLDKMIQHKEVSLEICELILK
-29 KEILNKDEFEICNK
+29 KMNVYAMPVYK
-43 SMKNLQDLI
+43 
-52 EKSETWLEPYLLEF
+52 ET
-66 LPILMDNIA
+66 
-75 FFKTSEISKITA
+75 
-87 SKIISKMNI
+87 I
-96 YSIDVV
+96 YNS
-102 LDLLFS
+102 FA
-108 SLESLKW
+108 SLKW
-115 QTKCGALTVL
+115 QIKVGALSVL
-125 GLIKDLDSD
+125 GKFAKYQSD
-134 VVKQKLPQII
+134 VVKQHLPDMI
-144 LRLID
+144 LNLIQ
-149 MASDVKKDV
+149 MSSEVKPQV
-158 KDQTRICFNELCSI
+158 KQQTKICFQELCSV
-172 IDNIDI
+172 IDNVDILKIIPVTID
-178 VKIVPDVINAYME
+178 AYME
-191 PVKYTE
+191 PMKYTDK
-197 SALDSLVST
+197 ALDELVAT
-206 SFINEVDPS
+206 SFINEVDSS
-215 TLGLLIPILTKGMRE
+215 TLGLLVPILIRGMRE
-230 KKIATKRRSA
+230 KKVASKRRAA

-260 PILKPVLERGID
+260 SILKPVLERGID
-272 EIAVEEVRNV
+272 EIAIEEVRNV
-282 CSKSLDILQ
+282 CSKSLETLE
-291 RVSSEALEIS
+291 RVASEASEIS
-301 TDIIKVEEL
+301 DNIIKENEL
-310 INLMCD
+310 
-316 KINKERDY
+316 
-324 IYKLVK
+324 YKLIQSETK
-330 HTALCCNINLKG
+330 NNDDDLIRLSSRCCNGIVLQNNRSYDAWNQCIRPYFSTLE
-342 NIRKIDSWHN
+342 NIDDIVKI
-352 SIDPYLKFLFKEEEY
+352 
-367 NVFFNLIYE
+367 IYDKA
-376 TSIANMTPEKIDP
+376 TLNMTPDKVDP

-447 GFPTH
+447 GFPTE

-464 EKADMT
+464 EKADMS
-470 VLDYIMSDEKVKMRE
+470 VIEYIMTDEKVKQQGCSDESVRE
-485 CSEETVKKML
+485 ML
-495 TDMGFGVSRTAAAID
+495 TSMGFGVSRTAAAID

-544 HLDQFAIK
+544 HLDQFAVK
-552 WLTDYL
+552 WLTDY
-558 INLKT
+558 IIDLKK
-563 CTCLIVSHDTK
+563 CTCLVVSHDTK

-591 KSYRGNLSEFVKLK
+591 KTYKGNLSDFVKQK

-613 LSSDIVAFNFPD
+613 LSSDLVAFKFPD
-625 PGPLEGVKSLTKAV
+625 PGFLEGVKSLTKAV
-639 LKTKN
+639 LKTRN

-651 APQPQ
+651 APHPQ
-656 LIDVTIQCSL
+656 LIDVSIQCSL

-676 GAGKSTLVKLMVGEL
+676 GAGKSTLVKLMVGEI
-691 EPDQGFI
+691 EPDQGHI

-732 YRGGYDKES
+732 YRGGFDKEM

-748 LTKDEID
+748 MTDEEMN
-755 AIKKKAKLENTGVVE
+755 AVRAKAKEEKTGIIE
-770 EFKGRRSGKKEYEY
+770 EIKARRTGKREHEY
-784 EVVWEG
+784 EVIWEG
-790 DGRENCWKTRTELLQ
+790 PGREDSWHTRTELLQ
-805 MGYKKMIDEKDEQ
+805 MGYKKMLDEKDEQ
-818 IAMESLLG
+818 IAMESMLG

-836 KHFDGFGLEPAF
+836 KHFDGFGLEPQF

-874 PHIVILDEPT
+874 PHIIILDEPT

-904 GLFMISHNSEFYEA
+904 GIFMISHNAEFYEA

-949 EKLAKQTLNFDKAN
+949 EKLAKRQLNFKQDEEQK
-963 AEAKTDALGNTVQ
+963 DALGNTIVKEESNEPQ
-976 EAPQDLTKDMSD
+976 ELSRADRKRLMKLRKDMI
-988 KEKKKEL
+988 
-995 KNLQK
+995 KN
-1000 QLKDGIK
+1000 G
-1007 KKTLTEEERFDIED
+1007 ED
-1021 KIEKLK
+1021 TYEIDVKL
-1027 GDE
+1027 GLEQ

>member
-1 MEFSFKNENENII
+1 MSFLDMLENN
-14 TLDKVCNTNFIENLK
+14 DFENLK
-29 KEILNKDEFEICNK
+29 KVIQNATFVDE
-43 SMKNLQDLI
+43 
-52 EKSETWLEPYLLEF
+52 PVLLEL
-66 LPILMDNIA
+66 LPHILEKIGDHKN
-75 FFKTSEISKITA
+75 SEPAKEIGEM
-87 SKIISKMNI
+87 IISKMNPHAMKMYMDII
-96 YSIDVV
+96 YES
-102 LDLLFS
+102 FS
-108 SLESLKW
+108 SMKW
-115 QTKCGALTVL
+115 VIKKAALILLGSFAKHQKTV
-125 GLIKDLDSD
+125 
-134 VVKQKLPQII
+134 VQYNLPNMI

-149 MASDVKKDV
+149 MTSDIRKEVTA
-158 KDQTRICFNELCSI
+158 QTRVCFEELCTV
-172 IDNIDI
+172 IDNVDI
-178 VKIVPDVINAYME
+178 IKIIPAIINAYME

-197 SALDSLVST
+197 DALDTLVAT
-206 SFINEVDPS
+206 SFINEVDMQ

-230 KKIATKRRSA
+230 KKVASKRRAA

-255 AAEFY
+255 ASYFY
-260 PILKPVLERGID
+260 PILKPILERGID
-272 EIAVEEVRNV
+272 EISIEEVRKV
-282 CSKSLDILQ
+282 CQHSLDTLL
-291 RVSSEALEIS
+291 RVSSEAAEIS
-301 TDIIKVEEL
+301 ESVMKCDELDATVRKYCAEVDIVCQDLTFQHIGKCCEGLTLANNRKYEDWEACIK
-310 INLMCD
+310 
-316 KINKERDY
+316 
-324 IYKLVK
+324 
-330 HTALCCNINLKG
+330 
-342 NIRKIDSWHN
+342 
-352 SIDPYLKFLFKEEEY
+352 PYLSGDCDEKVKT
-367 NVFFNLIYE
+367 VVDKVHVDG
-376 TSIANMTPEKIDP
+376 IANLTPDKVDP

-447 GFPTH
+447 GFPTE

-464 EKADMT
+464 EKADMS
-470 VLDYIMSDEKVKMRE
+470 VLEYIMTDEKVKQNGCAE
-485 CSEETVKKML
+485 DAVKEML
-495 TDMGFGVSRTAAAID
+495 TSMGFGVSRTAAAID
-510 AGVSTLSGGWRM
+510 AAVSTLSGGWRM

-552 WLTDYL
+552 WLTEY
-558 INLKT
+558 IQNLTT

-574 FLDNVC
+574 FLDAVC

-591 KSYRGNLSEFVKLK
+591 KSYRGNLSDFVKQK

-613 LSSDIVAFNFPD
+613 LSSDIVAFNFPE

-651 APQPQ
+651 APHPQ
-656 LIDVTIQCSL
+656 LIDVSIQCSL

-691 EPDQGFI
+691 ETDQGLV
-698 EKHPNLRVAYVAQ
+698 ERHPNLRVAYVAQ

-719 HLDKTPV
+719 HLDKTPI

-732 YRGGYDKES
+732 YRGGIDKES
-741 VQKDSVT
+741 IQKDSVT
-748 LTKDEID
+748 MTKEEMD
-755 AIKKKAKLENTGVVE
+755 AIRAKAKEEKTGIVE
-770 EFKGRRSGKKEYEY
+770 EIKTRRTGKREHEY
-784 EVVWEG
+784 EVIWEG
-790 DGRENCWKTRTELLQ
+790 DGREDSWHTRTELLQ
-805 MGYKKMIDEKDEQ
+805 MGYKKLIDEKDQQ
-818 IAMESLLG
+818 IAAESLLG

-836 KHFDGFGLEPAF
+836 KHLDCFGLEPAF
-848 AQHTRM
+848 AEHTRM

-884 NFLDRDSLGALAS
+884 NFLDRDSLGALAL

-904 GLFMISHNSEFYEA
+904 GLFMISHNAEFYEA

-949 EKLAKQTLNFDKAN
+949 EKLAARQLNLNQEEEK
-963 AEAKTDALGNTVQ
+963 KDALGNTI
-976 EAPQDLTKDMSD
+976 EKAPD
-988 KEKKKEL
+988 EVKEL
-995 KNLQK
+995 SRADKKRLQK
-1000 QLKDGIK
+1000 QRKEMIK
-1007 KKTLTEEERFDIED
+1007 RGED
-1021 KIEKLK
+1021 TYEIDLQLGME
-1027 GDE
+1027 DE

>member
-1 MEFSFKNENENII
+1 MELFLIANCKIIQQYKDIIIIINII
-14 TLDKVCNTNFIENLK
+14 ITCVMSAFLLKQNELLENNNFE
-29 KEILNKDEFEICNK
+29 ELNSF
-43 SMKNLQDLI
+43 I
-52 EKSETWLEPYLLEF
+52 EKSDLSMEPYFISMIPELLNK
-66 LPILMDNIA
+66 LTDY
-75 FFKTSEISKITA
+75 KSSEQAKETGN
-87 SKIISKMNI
+87 KIIGKMNVFSMKI
-96 YSIDVV
+96 YMDV
-102 LDLLFS
+102 LYENF
-108 SLESLKW
+108 ESLKW
-115 QTKCGALTVL
+115 QIKKGSLVLL
-125 GLIKDLDSD
+125 GLFAKHQKE
-134 VVKQKLPQII
+134 VVQYNLPSMILKLIN
-144 LRLID
+144 
-149 MASDVKKDV
+149 MASDIKMDVKK
-158 KDQTRICFNELCSI
+158 QTRCCFEELCSV
-172 IDNIDI
+172 IDNVDI
-178 VKIVPDVINAYME
+178 TKIIPDVINAYME

-197 SALDSLVST
+197 NALDVLVAT
-206 SFINEVDPS
+206 SFINEVDMQ
-215 TLGLLIPILTKGMRE
+215 TLGLLVPILTKGMRE
-230 KKIATKRRSA
+230 KKVAVKRRAA

-255 AAEFY
+255 AAYFY

-272 EIAVEEVRNV
+272 EIAIEEVRKV
-282 CSKSLDILQ
+282 CQNSLNTLQ
-291 RVSSEALEIS
+291 RVSSEAAEIS
-301 TDIIKVEEL
+301 DNVMKQKDLYECIKKYSTELEVEDIILTHISKCCEG
-310 INLMCD
+310 
-316 KINKERDY
+316 
-324 IYKLVK
+324 LV
-330 HTALCCNINLKG
+330 LSNN
-342 NIRKIDSWHN
+342 RKYNDWEQCIL
-352 SIDPYLKFLFKEEEY
+352 PYLKGEAEEIKKIIDQVHKEGIE
-367 NVFFNLIYE
+367 NL
-376 TSIANMTPEKIDP
+376 TPEKVDP

-464 EKADMT
+464 EKADMS
-470 VLDYIMSDEKVKMRE
+470 VFDYIMTDDKVKKCDCSEEKVKE
-485 CSEETVKKML
+485 ML
-495 TDMGFGVSRTAAAID
+495 TSMGFGVSRTAAAID
-510 AGVSTLSGGWRM
+510 AAVSTLSGGWRM

-544 HLDQFAIK
+544 HLDQFAVK
-552 WLTDYL
+552 WLTEY
-558 INLKT
+558 IQNLKT

-574 FLDNVC
+574 FLDAVC

-591 KSYRGNLSEFVKLK
+591 KSYRGNLSEFVKQK

-613 LSSDIVAFNFPD
+613 LSSDIIAFNFPE

-656 LIDVTIQCSL
+656 LIDVSIQCSL

-676 GAGKSTLVKLMVGEL
+676 GAGKSTLVKVMVGEL
-691 EPDQGFI
+691 EADQGI
-698 EKHPNLRVAYVAQ
+698 VERHPNLRVAYVAQ

-719 HLDKTPV
+719 HLDKTPI

-732 YRGGYDKES
+732 YRGGIDKES
-741 VQKDSVT
+741 VQKDSIT
-748 LTKDEID
+748 MTKEEMEQIR
-755 AIKKKAKLENTGVVE
+755 KKAKEEQTGIIE
-770 EFKGRRSGKKEYEY
+770 EIKSRRTGKREHEY
-784 EVVWEG
+784 EVIWEG
-790 DGRENCWKTRTELLQ
+790 QGREDSWHTRTEILQ
-805 MGYKKMIDEKDEQ
+805 MGYKKLLDEKDQQ
-818 IAMESLLG
+818 IAAESMLG

-836 KHFDGFGLEPAF
+836 KHLDCFGLEPAF
-848 AQHTRM
+848 AEHTRM

-874 PHIVILDEPT
+874 PHLVILDEPT
-884 NFLDRDSLGALAS
+884 NFLDRDSLGALAL

-904 GLFMISHNSEFYEA
+904 GIFMISHNSEFYEA

-949 EKLAKQTLNFDKAN
+949 EKLASKQLNFKQ
-963 AEAKTDALGNTVQ
+963 EEEQKDALGNTIAK
-976 EAPQDLTKDMSD
+976 APEEQKELNRSDKKRLQKLRKDMMKRGED
-988 KEKKKEL
+988 TYEIDI
-995 KNLQK
+995 
-1000 QLKDGIK
+1000 QLG
-1007 KKTLTEEERFDIED
+1007 LE
-1021 KIEKLK
+1021 
-1027 GDE
+1027 